1 MREALRYLDQIIAQ
15 TKLLCAH
22 KIVNKEQLI
31 SIRLDWNPRYPL
43 YRMPQA
49 SRSLKTT
56 SLLDSLKTRIWNVF
70 LRV

>member
-43 YRMPQA
+43 RRMPGD
-49 SRSLKTT
+49 L
-56 SLLDSLKTRIWNVF
+56 RIATFAVDPT
-70 LRV
+70 